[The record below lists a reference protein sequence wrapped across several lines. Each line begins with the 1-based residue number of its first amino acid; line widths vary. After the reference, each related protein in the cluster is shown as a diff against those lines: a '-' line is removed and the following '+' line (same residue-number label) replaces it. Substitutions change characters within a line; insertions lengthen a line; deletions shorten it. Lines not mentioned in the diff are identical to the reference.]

1 MIPKKIHYCWFGR
14 NPKPDLAE
22 KCIRSWKRYCPD
34 YEIIEWNEDNYDIS
48 AAPLYVRQAY
58 EAKKWAFVT
67 DYVRLDVVY
76 RCGGIYLDTDV
87 EVIKSLDRFLN
98 HRAFFGLESPEYINT
113 GLGFG
118 AEKGAEILEELMSDY
133 QEIPFVLP
141 DGSFDQTSCP
151 VRNTQVFLKH
161 GFLQKDEEQV
171 VRNEIH
177 IYPSDFFSPMSY
189 ETGILTITPNT
200 HSIHHFAASWVDPK
214 NQRQR
219 NRRWKNYRRHRQV
232 ETILGEKWFALL
244 RKLVRILFPD
254 DMPF

>member
-14 NPKPDLAE
+14 NPKPDLAQ
-22 KCIRSWKRYCPD
+22 KCIRSWKRYCSD

-48 AAPLYVRQAY
+48 AVPLYVRQAY

-76 RCGGIYLDTDV
+76 RYGGIYLDTDV
-87 EVIKSLDRFLN
+87 EVIKSLDRFLK

-118 AEKGAEILEELMSDY
+118 AERGAEILEELMADY

-151 VRNTQVFLKH
+151 VRNTQVFLKR

-171 VRNEIH
+171 VRNEMH
-177 IYPSDFFSPMSY
+177 IYPCEFFSPMSC
-189 ETGILTITPNT
+189 ETGIMTITPNT
-200 HSIHHFAASWVDPK
+200 YSIHHFAASWVDPQK
-214 NQRQR
+214 QREKK
-219 NRRWKNYRRHRQV
+219 RRWKNYRRHRQV
-232 ETILGEKWFALL
+232 EKILGEQWFTLL
-244 RKLVRILFPD
+244 RKLVRIVFPD